1 MHFRYVLCHA
11 WYFPDVNTVFVS
23 TFSLGACFA
32 LSDSSGRN
40 IKIAALSSI
49 TNRVTGCALSVGC
62 AGLGALELVGGSGT
76 SLQVMHLIGSQG
88 GLVAAGAKFSVA
100 FPIVYHYLGA
110 LRHIYWD
117 ITPDI
122 LTNEGVAKAS
132 KLLFGGSTFLS
143 VCLVFV

>member
-1 MHFRYVLCHA
+1 MF
-11 WYFPDVNTVFVS
+11 
-23 TFSLGACFA
+23 
-32 LSDSSGRN
+32 SGRN

-49 TNRVTGCALSVGC
+49 TTRVTGCALSVGC
-62 AGLGALELVGGSGT
+62 AGLGAMELVGGSGT

-88 GLVAAGAKFSVA
+88 GLVAASAKFSVA